1 MPSLK
6 ASVQGKSLIK
16 RVRTQKIE
24 QAKKEIIEKQ
34 GLLEKGWNE
43 DDAIF
48 LKAVSKLIEP
58 HKNWDLATHYLISPA
73 TWKRFKEAREAID
86 AETFKVCCQVLG
98 LQWENVAD
106 LGRDLSQAPLLTTL
120 YGRTQELRELEQ
132 WLIHDHCRL
141 VVIHGV
147 GGIGKAALARQVVEN
162 IADKYD
168 YVIWRSLNSTPSFP
182 KLLTDIIQFLSKGTE
197 NRNSSLSLLMEYL
210 QPQRCL
216 IVLEDWEEIM
226 SGNSEEYNQYC
237 DFLKRVAR
245 EAHHSSVLLL
255 SRERPQNIE
264 PFEGQWVRLKKL
276 RPLNHEDAKKI
287 LKAEGLSGKEE
298 EQEEFSRRYSNPWI
312 LKRIATMTHVVF
324 GGEISGVVAG
334 SVIIDDVITEFLDQQ
349 FQNLSATGKTVI
361 YWIAIRRN
369 SASWNQLLKDTSQYL
384 SSNQLFHTLNY
395 LIQAYSLVDKN
406 LEDVP
411 ILYILDPVIL
421 KYVTNRFVEESYQE
435 IHQIIK
441 TQVIKG
447 SELLLTHCFVTEN
460 PGNEELT
467 QEQIKRIVKPIKDK
481 LLANLHSQQ
490 RVAEELK
497 HILALLRSRG
507 LSPGYAQQNIS
518 ILLS

>member
-6 ASVQGKSLIK
+6 ASAHGKSLIK

-58 HKNWDLATHYLISPA
+58 QKNWDFATHFAISPA

-86 AETFKVCCQVLG
+86 AETFKACCQVLG
-98 LQWENVAD
+98 LHWENVAD

-120 YGRTQELRELEQ
+120 YGRTQELKELEQ
-132 WLIHDHCRL
+132 WLLHDNCRL

-168 YVIWRSLNSTPSFP
+168 YVIWRSLNSTPPFH
-182 KLLTDIIQFLSKGTE
+182 KLLTDMVQFLSKGQE
-197 NRNSSLSLLMEYL
+197 NRNNTLSPLMEYL
-210 QPQRCL
+210 QQQRCL

-226 SGNSEEYNQYC
+226 SSNSEDYNQYC

-245 EAHHSSVLLL
+245 EPHHSSILLL

-264 PFEGQWVRLKKL
+264 PFAGQWVRLKKL
-276 RPLNHEDAKKI
+276 RPLSYEDAKKI

-349 FQNLSATGKTVI
+349 FQNLTATGKTVI

-369 SASWNQLLKDTSQYL
+369 SASWNQLLKDTGHYL
-384 SSNQLFHTLNY
+384 SSNQLFYTLNY

-421 KYVTNRFVEESYQE
+421 KYVTNRFLEESYQE
-435 IHQIIK
+435 IYQIIK
-441 TQVIKG
+441 TQYIKG
-447 SELLLTHCFVTEN
+447 SELFITHSFVTEN

-467 QEQIKRIVKPIKDK
+467 QEQIKRIVKPIKEK

-490 RVAEELK
+490 RVTEELRQ
-497 HILALLRSRG
+497 ILYLLGAKGVSQ
-507 LSPGYAQQNIS
+507 GYAQQNIS
-518 ILLS
+518 ILL

>member
-6 ASVQGKSLIK
+6 ASTQGKSLIK

-24 QAKKEIIEKQ
+24 QAKKEILEKQ
-34 GLLEKGWNE
+34 ALLEKGWNE

-48 LKAVSKLIEP
+48 LKAVSKFLEP
-58 HKNWDLATHYLISPA
+58 NKDWEFATHYVISPA
-73 TWKRFKEAREAID
+73 TWKRFKEAREPID

-98 LQWENVAD
+98 LHWENVAD
-106 LGRDLSQAPLLTTL
+106 LGRDLSEAPLLSTL
-120 YGRTQELRELEQ
+120 YGRTQELGELEQ
-132 WLIHDHCRL
+132 WLLHEGCRL

-147 GGIGKAALARQVVEN
+147 GGIGKAALARQLVEN

-168 YVIWRSLNSTPSFP
+168 YLIWRSLNSTPPFQ
-182 KLLTDIIQFLSKGTE
+182 KLLTELIQFLSKSQA
-197 NRNSSLSLLMEYL
+197 NQDNILSLLMNHL
-210 QPQRCL
+210 RQHRCL

-226 SGNSEEYNQYC
+226 SNNDYSEYC

-245 EAHHSSVLLL
+245 EVHHSSVLLL

-276 RPLNHEDAKKI
+276 RPLKYEDAKKI
-287 LKAEGLSGKEE
+287 LKAEGLSGKED

-384 SSNQLFHTLNY
+384 SSNQLFYTLNY

-421 KYVTNRFVEESYQE
+421 KYVTSRFVEESYQE
-435 IHQIIK
+435 ICQIIQS
-441 TQVIKG
+441 QVIKG
-447 SELLLTHCFVTEN
+447 HELFITHSFITEN
-460 PGNEELT
+460 PENEELT
-467 QEQIKRIVKPIKDK
+467 QDQIKRIVKPIKERLLTK
-481 LLANLHSQQ
+481 LNSQQ
-490 RVAEELK
+490 RVEEELK
-497 HILALLRSRG
+497 KIMPLLQSKG
-507 LSPGYAQQNIS
+507 LPSGYADQNIS
-518 ILLS
+518 RLL